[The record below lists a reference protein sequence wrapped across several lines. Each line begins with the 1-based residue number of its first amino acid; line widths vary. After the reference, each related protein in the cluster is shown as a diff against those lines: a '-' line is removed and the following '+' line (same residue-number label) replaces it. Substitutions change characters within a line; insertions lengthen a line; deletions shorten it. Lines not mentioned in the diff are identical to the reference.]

1 MISAITKPEYTS
13 FNKQYS
19 TLIKLKIMANFTVKD
34 LREALRNLDGSKEV
48 MIVNSYSC
56 NDKIDI
62 EYVKE
67 LKENGREYYKIY
79 W

>member
-1 MISAITKPEYTS
+1 MISAITKHEYTS

-19 TLIKLKIMANFTVKD
+19 TLIKLKIMAKFTVKD
-34 LREALRNLDGSKEV
+34 LQEALKNLDESKEF

-56 NDKIDI
+56 NDEIDI

-67 LKENGREYYKIY
+67 LKENGKEYYKINI
-79 W
+79 

>member
-1 MISAITKPEYTS
+1 
-13 FNKQYS
+13 
-19 TLIKLKIMANFTVKD
+19 MAKFTVKD
-34 LREALRNLDGSKEV
+34 LQEALKNLDESKEFMMV
-48 MIVNSYSC
+48 SSYSC